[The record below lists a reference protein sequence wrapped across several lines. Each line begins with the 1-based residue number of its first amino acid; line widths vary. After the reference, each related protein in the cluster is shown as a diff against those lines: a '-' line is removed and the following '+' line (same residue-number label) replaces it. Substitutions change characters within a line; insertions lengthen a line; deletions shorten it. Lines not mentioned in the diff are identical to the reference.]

1 MIDPYPRSDAPVTFH
16 LVTEFDLY
24 RVFERHDEQ
33 CQWPLAQLLAK
44 TEVIWQR
51 PR

>member
-1 MIDPYPRSDAPVTFH
+1 MISPSPRSDAPVTFR
-16 LVTEFDLY
+16 LVTAFDLY

-33 CQWPLAQLLAK
+33 CQWPWAQLLIK

-51 PR
+51 K